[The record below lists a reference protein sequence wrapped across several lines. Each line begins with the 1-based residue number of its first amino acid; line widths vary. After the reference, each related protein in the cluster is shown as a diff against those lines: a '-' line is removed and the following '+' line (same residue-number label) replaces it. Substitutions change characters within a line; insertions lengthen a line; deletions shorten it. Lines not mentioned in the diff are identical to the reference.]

1 MLENNIFYI
10 RNHQQILKVMNHNK
24 KLVKRNKKFQIKI
37 LKKSFLL
44 WLLSKILQI
53 KTEIF
58 QIIGINL
65 KKYKKIF

>member
-44 WLLSKILQI
+44 WFLSKILQI